1 VTSRGSR
8 WALCCLALLLA
19 ASLMIKGRVPT
30 RNGEDAAFSF
40 ARSPASVTVR
50 LAGDFPRPGVY
61 RFPGDTTVT
70 TAIKMTVPVVPL
82 AAGDSPAA
90 TRRLASGDVVT
101 LRLRGRQIAVLAL
114 ERMSAREQMVLG
126 VALDPDRLEA
136 PEWAALPG
144 IGPVLAE
151 RIVVDRHNNGAFGSL
166 DGVLRVPGIG
176 QGKLKAIRRYF

>member
-1 VTSRGSR
+1 
-8 WALCCLALLLA
+8 
-19 ASLMIKGRVPT
+19 MIKGRVPT

-61 RFPGDTTVT
+61 RFPGGTTVT
-70 TAIKMTVPVVPL
+70 TAIKMTVPGLLPT
-82 AAGDSPAA
+82 AGDSPVA
-90 TRRLASGDVVT
+90 TRRLASGDIVT
-101 LRLRGRQIAVLAL
+101 LRLSGKQVAVLVL
-114 ERMSAREQMVLG
+114 ERMSTQERMILG

-151 RIVVDRHNNGAFGSL
+151 RIVKDRHNNGAFGSL

-176 QGKLKAIRRYF
+176 QAKLGIIRRYF

>member
-1 VTSRGSR
+1 
-8 WALCCLALLLA
+8 
-19 ASLMIKGRVPT
+19 
-30 RNGEDAAFSF
+30 
-40 ARSPASVTVR
+40 
-50 LAGDFPRPGVY
+50 
-61 RFPGDTTVT
+61 
-70 TAIKMTVPVVPL
+70 
-82 AAGDSPAA
+82 
-90 TRRLASGDVVT
+90 
-101 LRLRGRQIAVLAL
+101 
-114 ERMSAREQMVLG
+114 MVLG